1 MKSLIAFLES
11 KENKK
16 NQELYDYAFEI
27 LFFSNIV
34 NIWHWT
40 ADNGYQHERFEKI
53 YEILREFSDSI
64 VELLLIDSSFS
75 LSVEEFVITKKE
87 INSNLS
93 KRIEI
98 LEKQLKVMELFKK
111 NYLERISIDSV
122 FSNTIESLEKE
133 ISLLKN
139 FS

>member
-75 LSVEEFVITKKE
+75 LSVEEFVITDRKSTRL
-87 INSNLS
+87 NSS
-93 KRIEI
+93 H
-98 LEKQLKVMELFKK
+98 V
-111 NYLERISIDSV
+111 RISYAV
-122 FSNTIESLEKE
+122 FC
-133 ISLLKN
+133 LKKKKKKILI
-139 FS
+139 FSIYCIFRT